1 MAKDMHRHATEE
13 NTQMANKHMKKYSVS
28 LTITKMPIKSTM
40 RYHHTPAR
48 MANRKYSNNIKC
60 R

>member
-1 MAKDMHRHATEE
+1 MHRHATEE